1 MAQGNS
7 IGIRTLPPIPLY
19 GKGYIL
25 VQCTPCSPFSIQA
38 KNSWWYQGLSIL
50 LWLACTQPAWSSRLS
65 APSYTVHDRSCR
77 PPEAAVACFKNQAR
91 SAALDPYFQD
101 RLHPKRSRK
110 QVRPSSSLETM
121 GTMTLG
127 SVSLTKAFDAAPHS
141 WFPPLTFA
149 LVLAVGASCS
159 LQQKSHRIRRRQ
171 SAQRARIPAPMT
183 DSSRRLVRRPIHA
196 AVEVHWNKQLYRG
209 RATEM
214 GTQSIRVE
222 VDERTQ
228 GIKRLM
234 PVGLVFKQE
243 DARPSQRLLA
253 QVISITFE
261 GNHRSVLE
269 LRFPD
274 RWQQQQNRK
283 VQYLLNTLH

>member
-7 IGIRTLPPIPLY
+7 IGVSTLPPIPLY
-19 GKGYIL
+19 GKGYIP
-25 VQCTPCSPFSIQA
+25 VHCTPFSPFSIQA
-38 KNSWWYQGLSIL
+38 KNPWWYQGLSIL

-77 PPEAAVACFKNQAR
+77 PPEAAIACFENRAP
-91 SAALDPYFQD
+91 STALDLYFQE

-110 QVRPSSSLETM
+110 QVRPSSSPETM

-127 SVSLTKAFDAAPHS
+127 SVSLTKAFDATLHN

-149 LVLAVGASCS
+149 LVLVVGASCS
-159 LQQKSHRIRRRQ
+159 LQQKSSRIRRRQ
-171 SAQRARIPAPMT
+171 PAQSAQIPFPME
-183 DSSRRLVRRPIHA
+183 DLSRRPIYT
-196 AVEVHWNKQLYRG
+196 AVEVHWNNQLYRG
-209 RATEM
+209 SATEI

-222 VDERTQ
+222 MNERIQ

-234 PVGLVFKQE
+234 PVGLLFKQE
-243 DARPSQRLLA
+243 NAIPSQRLLA
-253 QVISITFE
+253 QIISIVSE
-261 GNHRSVLE
+261 GNHHSVLE

-274 RWQQQQNRK
+274 RWQQRQNRK
-283 VQYLLNTLH
+283 VQYLLNVLH

>member
-1 MAQGNS
+1 
-7 IGIRTLPPIPLY
+7 
-19 GKGYIL
+19 
-25 VQCTPCSPFSIQA
+25 
-38 KNSWWYQGLSIL
+38 
-50 LWLACTQPAWSSRLS
+50 
-65 APSYTVHDRSCR
+65 
-77 PPEAAVACFKNQAR
+77 
-91 SAALDPYFQD
+91 
-101 RLHPKRSRK
+101 
-110 QVRPSSSLETM
+110 M

-127 SVSLTKAFDAAPHS
+127 SVSLTKAFDAAPHN

-159 LQQKSHRIRRRQ
+159 LQQKSHRRRRLM
-171 SAQRARIPAPMT
+171 RK
-183 DSSRRLVRRPIHA
+183 PIHA
-196 AVEVHWNKQLYRG
+196 AVGVYWNNQLYRG
-209 RATEM
+209 SATEM

-222 VDERTQ
+222 VDERIQ

-243 DARPSQRLLA
+243 HARPSQRLLA
-253 QVISITFE
+253 QIISIASE

>member
-1 MAQGNS
+1 
-7 IGIRTLPPIPLY
+7 
-19 GKGYIL
+19 
-25 VQCTPCSPFSIQA
+25 
-38 KNSWWYQGLSIL
+38 
-50 LWLACTQPAWSSRLS
+50 
-65 APSYTVHDRSCR
+65 
-77 PPEAAVACFKNQAR
+77 
-91 SAALDPYFQD
+91 
-101 RLHPKRSRK
+101 
-110 QVRPSSSLETM
+110 
-121 GTMTLG
+121 
-127 SVSLTKAFDAAPHS
+127 
-141 WFPPLTFA
+141 
-149 LVLAVGASCS
+149 
-159 LQQKSHRIRRRQ
+159 
-171 SAQRARIPAPMT
+171 
-183 DSSRRLVRRPIHA
+183 
-196 AVEVHWNKQLYRG
+196 
-209 RATEM
+209 M

-283 VQYLLNTLH
+283 VQCLLNTLH